1 MIAWTTPTI
10 PLLIKGGNILA
21 DNVRVEITLAQVCR
35 RVTVEPYDMEAQE
48 DGVHC
53 EIDLT
58 QLQSGGFH
66 AGVVRVQANVID
78 SNDYRA
84 ASTFADAL
92 VGSNLLPKVVNYD
105 A

>member
-1 MIAWTTPTI
+1 MIAWATPTI
-10 PLLIKGGNILA
+10 PLIITGGNILD
-21 DNVRVEITLAQVCR
+21 DNVRVEITIAQDCKS
-35 RVTVEPYDMEAQE
+35 VTVEPISMTAQN

-53 EIDLT
+53 EIELT

-66 AGVVRVQANVID
+66 AGIVHVQANVID
-78 SNDYRA
+78 SNNYRA

-92 VGSNLLPKVVNYD
+92 VGSNLLPKVVTY

>member
-10 PLLIKGGNILA
+10 PLIITGGNILD
-21 DNVRVEITLAQVCR
+21 DNVRVEITIAQDCKS
-35 RVTVEPYDMEAQE
+35 VTVEPISMTAQN

-53 EIDLT
+53 EIELT

-66 AGVVRVQANVID
+66 AGIVHVQANVID
-78 SNDYRA
+78 SNNYRA

-92 VGSNLLPKVVNYD
+92 VGSNLLPKVVTY